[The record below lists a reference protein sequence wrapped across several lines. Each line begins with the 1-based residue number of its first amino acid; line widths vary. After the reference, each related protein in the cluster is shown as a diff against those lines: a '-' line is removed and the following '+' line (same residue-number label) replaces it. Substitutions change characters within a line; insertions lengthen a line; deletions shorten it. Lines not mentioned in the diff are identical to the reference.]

1 MKHVIGCTSRPY
13 ASLAFPEACRRIAAA
28 GYTDVGVFR
37 NLEECCVT
45 SESTAAQ
52 VAAVRAAA
60 QDVGLTP
67 SMLLGWTHLDLGLE
81 AAVDDYRRLI
91 DKAAALGARWLL
103 DPGTG
108 DQAHYADYYELMR
121 RAAPYAAQRGIGITL
136 KPHGGITLTAEDLIR
151 ASEQVNHPA
160 FGLCYD
166 PGNIVYYTNGEH
178 RPEPDAKRIASVVS
192 TAIIKDCAIRDGE
205 PDVMIT
211 PGEGLVDFEA
221 VLGGLCAGGF
231 TGPVY
236 VECVGGETCNRSWPA
251 SSDEP
256 LRQRL
261 CRKEHGVFTSGE

>member
-13 ASLAFPEACRRIAAA
+13 ASLAFSEACRWIAAA
-28 GYTDVGVFR
+28 GYADVGMFQNV
-37 NLEECCVT
+37 EEQCIT
-45 SESTAAQ
+45 SKSTAEQ
-52 VAAVRAAA
+52 VAAMRTAA

-67 SMLLGWTHLDLGLE
+67 SMLLGWTQLDLGLE
-81 AAVDDYRRLI
+81 AAVDDYQRLI
-91 DKAAALGARWLL
+91 DNAAALGARWLL
-103 DPGTG
+103 DTGTD

-121 RAAPYAAQRGIGITL
+121 RAAPYAEQCGVGITL

-151 ASEQVNHPA
+151 AVEQVNHQA

-166 PGNIVYYTNGEH
+166 PGNIVYYTKGER

-192 TAIIKDCAIRDGE
+192 TVIIKDCTIRNGE

-236 VECVGGETCNRSWPA
+236 VECVGGQTLAEINRNIA
-251 SSDEP
+251 ST
-256 LRQRL
+256 RL
-261 CRKEHGVFTSGE
+261 FVQQILADVER